1 MNHSLQNATLDLT
14 LTRFEKPMAVD
25 MERYF
30 EFSFDLAEDLL
41 DLESLFKTRRTS
53 RRAIAN
59 RANKVASV
67 ATVTRC
73 QNSTAS
79 GR

>member
-41 DLESLFKTRRTS
+41 DLESLFETRRAS